1 MLELALSV
9 VVFVAAVVASGH
21 AVIYKR
27 EPRAAALWI
36 VVIWLVPA
44 AGPVLYVLLGVN
56 RVRRQAV
63 AMRGDVVH
71 HRSIP
76 HVMSVNSPSQ
86 ETSVTPEPEQQFRLF
101 ARLVEHVTSRPLLPG
116 NSLVPLVTGAE
127 AYPAMLE
134 AIESATESIWLPISL
149 TARVPGSGLWRRWC
163 GRRRG
168 ALKCV
173 S

>member
-1 MLELALSV
+1 MLEIALTV

-36 VVIWLVPA
+36 VVISLVPA

-71 HRSIP
+71 HRP
-76 HVMSVNSPSQ
+76 
-86 ETSVTPEPEQQFRLF
+86 
-101 ARLVEHVTSRPLLPG
+101 ARNVR
-116 NSLVPLVTGAE
+116 
-127 AYPAMLE
+127 
-134 AIESATESIWLPISL
+134 
-149 TARVPGSGLWRRWC
+149 
-163 GRRRG
+163 
-168 ALKCV
+168 
-173 S
+173 

>member
-63 AMRGDVVH
+63 AMRGDMVH
-71 HRSIP
+71 HRTIP
-76 HVMSVNSPSQ
+76 HVMSVNSASQ
-86 ETSVTPEPEQQFRLF
+86 ETSVTPEPEQFRLF
-101 ARLVEHVTSRPLLPG
+101 ARLVEHVSSR
-116 NSLVPLVTGAE
+116 
-127 AYPAMLE
+127 YCQ
-134 AIESATESIWLPISL
+134 AT
-149 TARVPGSGLWRRWC
+149 A
-163 GRRRG
+163 
-168 ALKCV
+168 
-173 S
+173 